1 MANPQ
6 KELKYNIA
14 KEAIQDASYV
24 EMDADFT
31 RAFSQMRQRTFRYE
45 VYGLLAKN
53 KNIHEFYSRRKTAGN
68 SFSEGSTQYIMRK
81 SLANTIQRV
90 PDGELET
97 QYDKA
102 SPEHIITEYLFKN
115 KVLYSE
121 FEGLDMLSHLTNIFK
136 MAFTYGFAPV
146 RTGFEKDFDNDARIS
161 FNIENWADVYIDA
174 DCKDI
179 RRPQVVYHRSYM
191 SRSEVKALL
200 DSNDNVIDPTYNE
213 DTIKYVLDHE
223 LFSAKYWESEKLG
236 DKMKGSTALSS
247 LSLLTKY
254 ERGTDEFVTYV
265 PAIKA
270 VFRRVPNYDPR
281 KGIPWNFFVL
291 EPDPDFPL
299 GLSQIEFLLA
309 DQQFQDLFQTSA
321 YKNLLLAM
329 EPPIMVAG
337 WETNP
342 SSYVFEPRKI
352 WNLGNNPNQVKVDP
366 VKIDNAVLSS
376 FLTTRE
382 GVAAGMLRQ
391 LNVLDGTVA
400 ADSAVPGFSATPQ
413 GVEAQQ
419 KTREISIN
427 QYQKRVEY
435 FFAEWAN
442 QALRMYI
449 NAMKGEHWLTVDE
462 TTRRKMF
469 DIDLLDHIKG
479 DKIKVDFDALGT
491 DLLEFKVRTGSL
503 VERKEDQERKA
514 LQDTVQPFIQNLNGW
529 SEENKAVIENEILLP
544 AAKRLLELSDT
555 DINQTMA
562 ESLGTQI
569 AKLALQSMEQDLAS
583 QQQQLSQQGE
593 QLDALSQAMPP
604 EIQEQLMQGE
614 QSATMEEGMP
624 APALPPQDGL
634 GGVTSPSLPPN
645 PDEEIM
651 FEEQEPAGQQ
661 VSTASNLL
669 EL

>member
-1 MANPQ
+1 MASPV
-6 KELKYNIA
+6 KELKYNIE
-14 KEAIQDASYV
+14 KEAIEDPTYV
-24 EMDADFT
+24 ELDADFT
-31 RAFSQMRQRTFRYE
+31 SAFSQMRQRTFRYE

-53 KNIHEFYSRRKTAGN
+53 KNIHEFYSKRKSGN

-81 SLANTIQRV
+81 SLANTIQRI

-102 SPEHIITEYLFKN
+102 SPEHIITEYIFKN

-121 FEGLDMLSHLTNIFK
+121 YEGLDMLSHLTNIFK
-136 MAFTYGFAPV
+136 MAFIYGFAPV
-146 RTGFEKDFDNDARIS
+146 RTGFEKDYDNDARIS
-161 FNIENWADVYIDA
+161 FNIENWADVFVDA

-179 RRPQVVYHRSYM
+179 RRPQTVYHRSYM
-191 SRSEVKALL
+191 SKAEVKALL
-200 DSNDNVIDPTYNE
+200 NKSGNVVDSTYSE
-213 DTIKYVLDHE
+213 DTIKYVLDHD
-223 LFSAKYWESEKLG
+223 LFGSKEYESEKLQ
-236 DKMKGSTALSS
+236 DKLKGSTALSS
-247 LSLLTKY
+247 LRLLTRY
-254 ERGTDEFVTYV
+254 DRGADEFITYV

-270 VFRRVPNYDPR
+270 VFRKVPNYDPR

-299 GLSQIEFLLA
+299 GLSQVEFLLA

-400 ADSAVPGFSATPQ
+400 KDSAVPGFSATPQ

-419 KTREISIN
+419 LTKEVSIN

-442 QALRMYI
+442 QALRMYL
-449 NAMKGEHWLTVDE
+449 NSMKGEHWLTVDE

-469 DIDLLDHIKG
+469 DIKLLKLIKG
-479 DKIKVDFDALGT
+479 DKIKVDFDDLGT

-503 VERKEDQERKA
+503 VERKEDAERKA
-514 LQDTVQPFIQNLNGW
+514 LQETVQPFIQNLNGW
-529 SEENKAVIENEILLP
+529 SEENKSIIENEVLLP

-555 DINQTMA
+555 DLSQTMA

-569 AKLALQSMEQDLAS
+569 AKLAMQGIQQDLAS
-583 QQQQLSQQGE
+583 QQQQISQQGE
-593 QLDALSQAMPP
+593 QLNSLSQAMPP
-604 EIQEQLMQGE
+604 EVQEQLMQGN
-614 QSATMEEGMP
+614 SSVPIEEGMP
-624 APALPPQDGL
+624 APAQTPLNGM
-634 GGVTSPSLPPN
+634 GGGTSPSLPPMSG
-645 PDEEIM
+645 EEITL
-651 FEEQEPAGQQ
+651 EPPVNAGQQ
-661 VSTASNLL
+661 VNAPSNLL

>member
-1 MANPQ
+1 MMATD
-6 KELKYNIA
+6 ELKYNIDRA
-14 KEAIQDASYV
+14 KIEDPQYV
-24 EMDADFT
+24 EMDAEFT

-53 KNIHEFYSRRKTAGN
+53 KNIHEFYSKRKSAGN

-97 QYDKA
+97 QFDKA

-146 RTGFEKDFDNDARIS
+146 RTGFEKDYDNDARIS
-161 FNIENWADVYIDA
+161 FNIENWADVFIDA
-174 DCKDI
+174 DCRDI

-191 SRSEVKALL
+191 SKSEVKALL
-200 DSNDNVIDPTYNE
+200 NENGDAIDSTYNA

-223 LFSAKYWESEKLG
+223 LFGAKYWESEKMQ
-236 DKMKGSTALSS
+236 DKLKGSTALSS
-247 LSLLTKY
+247 LRLLTKY
-254 ERGTDEFVTYV
+254 ERGADEFVTYV

-299 GLSQIEFLLA
+299 GLSQVEFLLA

-342 SSYVFEPRKI
+342 ASYVYEPRKI

-400 ADSAVPGFSATPQ
+400 KDAGVPGFSATPQ

-419 KTREISIN
+419 LTKEVSIN

-449 NAMKGEHWLTVDE
+449 NAMKGVHWLTVDE
-462 TTRRKMF
+462 TTRRRLF
-469 DIDLLDHIKG
+469 DIKLMELIDG
-479 DKIKVDFDALGT
+479 NKIKVDFSKLGT

-514 LQDTVQPFIQNLNGW
+514 LQETVQPFVQNLQGW
-529 SEENKAVIENEILLP
+529 SEGNKAVIENEVLLP
-544 AAKRLLELSDT
+544 AARRLLELSDT
-555 DINQTMA
+555 DISQTMA

-569 AKLALQSMEQDLAS
+569 AKLAIQNLEMKMDS

-593 QLDALSQAMPP
+593 QLSQLSQAMPP
-604 EIQEQLMQGE
+604 EIQEQLMQGN
-614 QSATMEEGMP
+614 SSVPTEEGMP
-624 APALPPQDGL
+624 APAPMASDEI
-634 GGVTSPSLPPN
+634 GGGTSPSLPPFSEG
-645 PDEEIM
+645 DIAL
-651 FEEQEPAGQQ
+651 EPPVRAGQQ
-661 VSTASNLL
+661 VNMASDLL
-669 EL
+669 DA